1 MWLFRK
7 DRASKASKLPH
18 HSSETIISCNMIRG
32 ERFELD
38 LGSDDEHDV
47 AQGSAILPGAFVG
60 DVLER
65 KPAAPKPPSL
75 PSLKSKSGFPEHKKR
90 NVESRFKQRKAN
102 KDVEQPTAVSNT
114 PTAQNTPASFTPASV
129 SNSHAGGKAKSWEE
143 EEKERI
149 DQDNRQKLADMSV
162 DEIEEERR
170 ELLSSLSPDLVRKL
184 LQRSKIQSAQNALLR
199 SNVESGSE
207 EVDLSNVPGL
217 DEPSL
222 PTVMVKDSEGPD
234 TTSDSRDLQQ
244 RPNPKSDAKP
254 SKTVRFAEEPE
265 PPTEDEHP
273 LYTHTDDNYT
283 STTSLPHDS
292 IHFPRAPHPPSLDPS
307 STTFLSDL
315 HQKYFPSLPSDPSN
329 LEWMQT
335 SSPTCGDHGPYDPS
349 ASAFSAKD
357 IRFDFKGH
365 LIPPRE
371 AASIPVTE
379 GLHHHGEAP
388 DSAGYTIA
396 ELAHL
401 ARSSYPAQRSIAFQT
416 LGRVLYRLS
425 KGEFG
430 AAPGAEAEVAG
441 VEILQGG
448 QDAFGRLAGGLWH
461 EVERLQVIPI
471 LISESE
477 GTGVDGGRHVSAKA
491 YATEAVWL
499 WRKGGGKRM
508 KAA

>member
-1 MWLFRK
+1 
-7 DRASKASKLPH
+7 
-18 HSSETIISCNMIRG
+18 MIRG

-38 LGSDDEHDV
+38 LGSDDEHDA
-47 AQGSAILPGAFVG
+47 AQHSATLPGAFVG

-65 KPAAPKPPSL
+65 QPAAPKPPSL

-90 NVESRFKQRKAN
+90 NVESRFKQRKAT
-102 KDVEQPTAVSNT
+102 KSVDQTTVVSGQPAVEASSAAFAP
-114 PTAQNTPASFTPASV
+114 AQISG
-129 SNSHAGGKAKSWEE
+129 SHASGKAKSWEE

-149 DQDNRQKLADMSV
+149 DQENRQKMAEMSA

-170 ELLSSLSPDLVRKL
+170 ELLSSLSPELVQKL

-207 EVDLSNVPGL
+207 EVDLSIVTGPSESVSTAPIKDDKGSGP
-217 DEPSL
+217 EP
-222 PTVMVKDSEGPD
+222 DSSHRQQ
-234 TTSDSRDLQQ
+234 TSTS
-244 RPNPKSDAKP
+244 NPKPDAKP
-254 SKTVRFAEEPE
+254 AKTARFEEEPE
-265 PPTEDEHP
+265 AEAEGDHP
-273 LYTHTDDNYT
+273 SNDHNQHDHATT
-283 STTSLPHDS
+283 SSLPHDTV
-292 IHFPRAPHPPSLDPS
+292 HFPRPPQPPSLDPS
-307 STTFLSDL
+307 SDTFLSDL
-315 HQKYFPSLPSDPSN
+315 HQKYFPSLPSDPSK

-335 SSPTCGDHGPYDPS
+335 SSTSGDHGSYDPS
-349 ASAFSAKD
+349 ATAFSAKD
-357 IRFDFKGH
+357 IRFDFHGR

-371 AASIPVTE
+371 AASIPVTQ

-401 ARSSYPAQRSIAFQT
+401 ARSSYAAQRSIAFQT

-430 AAPGAEAEVAG
+430 DSPGAEAEVAG
-441 VEILQGG
+441 VEILQGQ
-448 QDAFGRLAGGLWH
+448 QDAFSELARGLWH